1 MNRNS
6 RCCPRWY
13 KTQNSVK
20 KQAGSSGSG
29 SVHFSGGRRR
39 PSGRPSSV
47 SRVGRLRSGAR
58 APGAHAAP
66 SPPPR
71 SLTSVLSSL
80 GRPCARAARCADAL
94 AVVLNS
100 SRHRVRSVIVDRSI
114 GVCSCVV
121 GAGRENLEWNFY
133 TPRSFDGPHRSI
145 FDLSIGILQKFVCG
159 VRVAREIYTVHR
171 PQNSFVLRK
180 NDPVNKKRFRVGWR
194 RGEPKQQHRSSWRR
208 TGQVNQ
214 EAEVCEP

>member
-1 MNRNS
+1 MVQNAELCQKASRKFRVRVSSLQRWSKETVRTSLVFEGGSGEVGRARS
-6 RCCPRWY
+6 RCPRR
-13 KTQNSVK
+13 TL
-20 KQAGSSGSG
+20 
-29 SVHFSGGRRR
+29 
-39 PSGRPSSV
+39 PP
-47 SRVGRLRSGAR
+47 
-58 APGAHAAP
+58 
-66 SPPPR
+66 PPPR

-100 SRHRVRSVIVDRSI
+100 SRHLRSVIVDRSI

-159 VRVAREIYTVHR
+159 VRVGREIYTVHR

>member
-13 KTQNSVK
+13 QTQTLSK
-20 KQAGSSGSG
+20 AKGSSGSG
-29 SVHFSGGRRR
+29 SVHFSGGRSR
-39 PSGRPSSV
+39 PSVRPWFS
-47 SRVGRLRSGAR
+47 RSGAR

-66 SPPPR
+66 LAR
-71 SLTSVLSSL
+71 SQGLAYLGVKLSVA
-80 GRPCARAARCADAL
+80 PARAQPAAL
-94 AVVLNS
+94 LLWLLCSTALVPL
-100 SRHRVRSVIVDRSI
+100 RSVIVDRSI

>member
-29 SVHFSGGRRR
+29 SVHSSGGRRR
-39 PSGRPSSV
+39 PSGRPWF
-47 SRVGRLRSGAR
+47 SRVGRVRSGAR

-100 SRHRVRSVIVDRSI
+100 SRHLRSVIVDRSI

-133 TPRSFDGPHRSI
+133 IEWNFDGPHRSI
-145 FDLSIGILQKFVCG
+145 FDRDFGILQKFVC

-171 PQNSFVLRK
+171 PQNSSSS
-180 NDPVNKKRFRVGWR
+180 KKRSREQKTISCRVET
-194 RGEPKQQHRSSWRR
+194 RGTKTAASVIMAPHGTSQS
-208 TGQVNQ
+208 GG
-214 EAEVCEP
+214 

>member
-1 MNRNS
+1 MVQNAELCQKASRKFRVRVSSLQRWSKETVRTSLVFEGGSGEVGRARS
-6 RCCPRWY
+6 RCPRR
-13 KTQNSVK
+13 T
-20 KQAGSSGSG
+20 
-29 SVHFSGGRRR
+29 
-39 PSGRPSSV
+39 
-47 SRVGRLRSGAR
+47 L
-58 APGAHAAP
+58 
-66 SPPPR
+66 PPPR

-100 SRHRVRSVIVDRSI
+100 SRHLRSVIVDRSI